1 MTTIKDIYFRSLLIM
16 QFLRFIH
23 PEKKSFKDFGFTELH
38 FKSWTKHFPIY
49 MRETTDPISQNA
61 D

>member
-1 MTTIKDIYFRSLLIM
+1 M